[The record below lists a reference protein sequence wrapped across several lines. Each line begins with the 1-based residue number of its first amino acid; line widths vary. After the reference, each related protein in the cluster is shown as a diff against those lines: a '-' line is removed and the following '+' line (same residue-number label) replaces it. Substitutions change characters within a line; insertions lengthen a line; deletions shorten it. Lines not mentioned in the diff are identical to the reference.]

1 MKMSFSWH
9 PVCISAKNSTPRQ
22 ITSDN
27 WNGSWECQ
35 RFQQGDDAWLKLS
48 KSSLRQELW
57 SFSCLFLILKPI
69 PGSEEACVGWLVT
82 HYWFQGASGVPRLT
96 RRDPLP
102 FKLTDL
108 INQSI
113 QYVFTDCC
121 TSVYIDSYY
130 YNIVNFWKDQECV
143 ERLVTH
149 WGQTTHWFTSKE
161 GGSLFPGQGWYG
173 HRGDNLAWYG
183 HRGTIQPVNK
193 WCFPPCEVRPQLQVG
208 WC

>member
-9 PVCISAKNSTPRQ
+9 PVCISAKNSTPTQ
-22 ITSDN
+22 IPSDN

-35 RFQQGDDAWLKLS
+35 RFQQGDDAWLKLT

-57 SFSCLFLILKPI
+57 SFSSLFLILKPM
-69 PGSEEACVGWLVT
+69 PGREEACVGWLVT

-113 QYVFTDCC
+113 QYVSTDCC

-149 WGQTTHWFTSKE
+149 WGQTTHWLVHIQ
-161 GGSLFPGQGWYG
+161 GG
-173 HRGDNLAWYG
+173 RK
-183 HRGTIQPVNK
+183 PVS
-193 WCFPPCEVRPQLQVG
+193 WPRLIRT
-208 WC
+208 